1 MNFDRKNFN
10 NEELIHF
17 YRSIL
22 LPRMIEEKM
31 LLLLRQG
38 KISKWFSGIGQEA
51 IAVGAAM
58 AMEPDEWIMP
68 LHRNLGVFTTRKMPL
83 RKLFQQWQGSR
94 DGYSK
99 GRERSFHFGSPE
111 HAICGMISHLG
122 PQLGVADGVALAYK
136 LDKKKK
142 AALAFTGE
150 GGTSEGDFHEA
161 LNTASVWDLPV
172 IFLVENNGYALS
184 TPVSEQYR
192 CESLVYKAEGY
203 GMEGVRIDGNNI
215 LTVYDTLKGVR
226 EYCIKYQRPYLVE
239 CMTFRMRGH
248 EEASGIKY
256 VPATLLED
264 WGRKDPIMTFEDFLR
279 GEGALNDQLI
289 GKIHEEI
296 RQYIESE
303 LAAAPDTHVVVPDTG
318 EELKDVYAT
327 RRDQPSA
334 AGPAPSTD
342 HELSANAQSANPALS
357 ANPGLAKPVPTAAVP
372 SSSHNIS
379 DATNPAPTALSPSSP
394 SPNIPP
400 VDNDSLAAGIPLTDE
415 PEPIPGDPYA
425 TSKFRRSK
433 FPQALAKPTATS
445 QKPATASSSNPATPS
460 APTSISPA
468 TPVRPAA
475 SASPTPIPSG
485 PSSEKRLLDAIRDG
499 LRTSMQQHPQLILMG
514 QDIAEYG
521 GAFKITEGFLEEFGK
536 GRVRNT
542 PLCESAIIG
551 CTLGLSLEGYKSVM
565 EMQFADFVTAGFNQ
579 IVNNL
584 AKVHYRWGQK
594 ADTVIRMPTGAG
606 VGAGPF
612 HSQSNEAWF
621 VHTPGLKVVYPATPE
636 DAKGLLIAAINDPNP
651 VLYFEHKALYRG
663 ISGLVPDG
671 SYETP
676 IGKARHVQQGE
687 DVTIITYGAGAHW
700 ATEYADRHPDISF
713 EILDLRSLLPLDYD
727 AIRAAVSA
735 TGKVLVLYEDTLTG
749 GVGAEVAAWIGEHCF
764 SSLDAPVLRCA
775 SLDTPVPFNIEL
787 EKNFLA
793 KSRLDGYIKRLMEY

>member
-68 LHRNLGVFTTRKMPL
+68 LHRNLGVFTTRKIPL
-83 RKLFQQWQGSR
+83 RKLFRQWQGSW

-99 GRERSFHFGSPE
+99 GRERSFHFGSRE

-122 PQLGVADGVALAYK
+122 PQLGIADGVALAYK
-136 LDKKKK
+136 LGKKKK

-248 EEASGIKY
+248 EEASGLKY

-264 WGRKDPIMTFEDFLR
+264 WGRKDPIMTFENFLR

-296 RQYIESE
+296 RQHIEAE
-303 LAAAPDTHVVVPDTG
+303 LAAAPDTQVLVPDTA
-318 EELKDVYAT
+318 EELKDVYAI
-327 RRDQPSA
+327 REDQPSNTIEPPVA
-334 AGPAPSTD
+334 ASSHPSTNS
-342 HELSANAQSANPALS
+342 EPSAAH
-357 ANPGLAKPVPTAAVP
+357 PGQPIT
-372 SSSHNIS
+372 
-379 DATNPAPTALSPSSP
+379 DTAPTTVASPASA
-394 SPNIPP
+394 PP
-400 VDNDSLAAGIPLTDE
+400 VDNDSLAAGIPVTDE
-415 PEPIPGDPYA
+415 PEPEPTPGDPYA
-425 TSKFRRSK
+425 ASKFRRSK
-433 FPQALAKPTATS
+433 LPQALAKPTATP
-445 QKPATASSSNPATPS
+445 QKPATTSSSTPV
-460 APTSISPA
+460 TSPA
-468 TPVRPAA
+468 STTSSPSPISA
-475 SASPTPIPSG
+475 SADPAPVTAPPG

-499 LRTSMQQHPQLILMG
+499 LRQSMQHHPQLILMG

-584 AKVHYRWGQK
+584 AKIHYRWGQK

-621 VHTPGLKVVYPATPE
+621 VHTPGLKVVYPSTPE
-636 DAKGLLIAAINDPNP
+636 DAKGLLIAAVNEPNP

-663 ISGLVPDG
+663 ISGMVPD
-671 SYETP
+671 SYYETP
-676 IGKARHVQQGE
+676 IGKARRVRQGE
-687 DVTIITYGAGAHW
+687 DITLITYGAGVHW
-700 ATEYADRHPDISF
+700 ATEYADGHKDISF

-735 TGKVLVLYEDTLTG
+735 TGKVLVLHEDTLTG
-749 GVGAEVAAWIGEHCF
+749 GVGAEVAAWIAEHCF

-793 KSRLDGYIKRLMEY
+793 RSRLNEYVKRLMGY